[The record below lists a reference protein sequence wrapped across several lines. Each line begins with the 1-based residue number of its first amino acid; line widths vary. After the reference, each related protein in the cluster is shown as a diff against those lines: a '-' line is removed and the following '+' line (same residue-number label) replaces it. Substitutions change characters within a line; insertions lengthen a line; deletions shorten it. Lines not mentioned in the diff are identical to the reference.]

1 LKSRALFTVPPDW
14 IPWIPGT
21 TNAGL
26 YASAAKSVIANAMKP
41 TSANVHRTE
50 RIDLPPDGLGPAR
63 YAHAAVGR
71 PHRGQKFPTTGVP
84 HRGHGHPVGACGAAT
99 VGAPHRGQKRPSDI
113 APQRTHCMR
122 ARLRTPRYLILRSKI
137 AESVPDMRGAR
148 ARMHCSIARREDLY
162 LAGRFRASPS
172 DGRRVP
178 ANGGGRNG
186 IR

>member
-1 LKSRALFTVPPDW
+1 MKSRALFTVPPDW

-50 RIDLPPDGLGPAR
+50 RIDLPPEGLGGAR

-84 HRGHGHPVGACGAAT
+84 HRGHGHPVEACGAAT
-99 VGAPHRGQKRPSDI
+99 VGAPHRGQKRPSEF

-122 ARLRTPRYLILRSKI
+122 ARLRTPRYLMLRSTV
-137 AESVPDMRGAR
+137 AESALDM
-148 ARMHCSIARREDLY
+148 
-162 LAGRFRASPS
+162 
-172 DGRRVP
+172 
-178 ANGGGRNG
+178 
-186 IR
+186 